1 MTGLIIDRPLDPL
14 NQFESSTSTFYE
26 LACKS
31 YPPSYNI
38 YTKVLSKAKQRDE
51 YPMAFSHV
59 AFNSTQVILDP
70 VDGTLEG
77 VLGWEMAGWYPA
89 YWERRKIDL
98 AWLNIIS
105 ALTVEYFEGAR
116 DQTLVDF
123 QGI

>member
-1 MTGLIIDRPLDPL
+1 
-14 NQFESSTSTFYE
+14 
-26 LACKS
+26 
-31 YPPSYNI
+31 
-38 YTKVLSKAKQRDE
+38 
-51 YPMAFSHV
+51 MAFSHV